1 MNYKIISNYLGKILL
16 LEAICMVPSL
26 LIAIFADGMRSV
38 LSFAVSIAAAAA
50 VGALM
55 LFVVKPK
62 TRSIYSREGCVIVA
76 LSWVIISIFG
86 ALPMTLSGAIP
97 SYIDA
102 VFETVSGFTTTG
114 ATILTDIEVLPM
126 SVLYWRSFT
135 HWLGGMGVLIFIL
148 ALAPDGHGNG
158 MPFHIMRAE
167 SPVPVAGKLAPKLHL
182 TARILYSIY
191 FALTV
196 IQTVILM
203 FGGMPLFDAVT
214 ASFSTAGT
222 GGFSIKNDSFASY
235 SPFCQTT
242 LAIFMLLFGVN
253 FNIYFLLIM
262 REFRRVWK
270 NSELRLYLLLVFGS
284 TAAITINT
292 LGYFKGAVGEAWHHS
307 FFQVASIITTTGGT
321 TLNYDLWPEFS
332 HEILLLLMVVG
343 ACAGSTGGGVKV
355 SRVVIMW
362 KSFKNEI
369 NKLLHPHSVYAIKMD
384 GDVIE
389 RGTVSRCGVFFFV
402 YLVLVAIS
410 TVALSLD
417 GNSLETNFSAVLAC
431 INNVGPGF
439 GRVGPIEAYNCFS
452 AGGKLLLS
460 LNMLFGRLGIF
471 PILLLFVPSTWNT
484 RK

>member
-1 MNYKIISNYLGKILL
+1 MNYKIILNYLGKISL
-16 LEAICMVPSL
+16 LEAAFMLPSL
-26 LIAIFADGMRSV
+26 IIAIFADPAQSII
-38 LSFAVSIAAAAA
+38 SFAVSITAAAI
-50 VGALM
+50 VGALL
-55 LFVVKPK
+55 LFLVKPK

-76 LSWVIISIFG
+76 LSWVVISLFG
-86 ALPMTLSGAIP
+86 AIPMTLSGAIP
-97 SYIDA
+97 SYVDA

-114 ATILTDIEVLPM
+114 ATILVDIESLPM

-191 FALTV
+191 LALTV
-196 IQTVILM
+196 IQVVILL
-203 FGGMPLFDAVT
+203 FGGMPLFDAIT

-235 SPFCQTT
+235 NPFCQTT
-242 LAIFMLLFGVN
+242 LAVFMLLFGVN

-262 REFRRVWK
+262 REFGRVFK
-270 NSELRLYLLLVFGS
+270 NSELRLYLVLVFGS
-284 TAAITINT
+284 TVAITVNT
-292 LGYFKGAVGEAWHHS
+292 LSYFKGAVGEAWHHS

-321 TLNYDLWPEFS
+321 TLNYAEWPEFS

-369 NKLLHPHSVYAIKMD
+369 KKLLHPHSVYAIKMD
-384 GDVIE
+384 GEVVE

-402 YLVLVAIS
+402 YLVLIALS
-410 TVALSLD
+410 TVLLALD

-439 GRVGPIEAYNCFS
+439 GAVGPIEAYNCFS
-452 AGGKLLLS
+452 AGGKILLS
-460 LNMLFGRLGIF
+460 INMLFGRLGIF
-471 PILLLFVPSTWNT
+471 PFLLLFVPYTWNT